1 MQAHTRLDGYNLIVC
16 PVETENM
23 PYDELPFDCFLKPG
37 ELSGYYADW
46 EILKYNENR
55 DICTALMRQ
64 ATGSD

>member
-1 MQAHTRLDGYNLIVC
+1 
-16 PVETENM
+16 M

-46 EILKYNENR
+46 EILKYNENL